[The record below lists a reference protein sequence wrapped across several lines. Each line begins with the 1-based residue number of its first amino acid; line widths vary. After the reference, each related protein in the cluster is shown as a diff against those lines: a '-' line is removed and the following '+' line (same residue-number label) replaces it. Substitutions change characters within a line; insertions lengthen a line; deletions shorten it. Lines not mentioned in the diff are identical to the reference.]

1 MINIFQIVFNWL
13 IGFGEAVKPNF
24 IYTLFHRSTL
34 YSAYYYNGILDDML
48 IFHSFYV
55 ADTRIPAIPVSQDS
69 RSIVPQNIVMLP
81 ELKKIEFKEK
91 REKEAT

>member
-1 MINIFQIVFNWL
+1 
-13 IGFGEAVKPNF
+13 
-24 IYTLFHRSTL
+24 
-34 YSAYYYNGILDDML
+34 ML